1 MLQGR
6 IYSVILLIAMIMEA
20 RVTETATKSRP
31 SLSCSGVA
39 FSYWTLRSV
48 ERLNGD
54 CIVFIRGAK
63 HISAV
68 PDGSRKI

>member
-6 IYSVILLIAMIMEA
+6 IYSVILLVAMIMEA

-31 SLSCSGVA
+31 SLSCSGVV
-39 FSYWTLRSV
+39 FSYWTSRSV
-48 ERLNGD
+48 QRLNGD
-54 CIVFIRGAK
+54 LVVLIRGAK
-63 HISAV
+63 HISAA